1 MCRTD
6 GTQLRRILINI
17 WEKLYRE
24 SVNRLYLPQEI
35 LQKRVPY
42 YLVSFV
48 VAIMSAYF
56 FIVQREDV
64 LAWLKK
70 VAPVSVQK
78 RMTLVSDNLK
88 YALGGYFKAQFKIM
102 GVVF

>member
-1 MCRTD
+1 M
-6 GTQLRRILINI
+6 
-17 WEKLYRE
+17 
-24 SVNRLYLPQEI
+24 
-35 LQKRVPY
+35 
-42 YLVSFV
+42 
-48 VAIMSAYF
+48 
-56 FIVQREDV
+56 

-102 GVVF
+102 GVVFLILAAGLGFMGIGYFVLVAFLISFLDFLPFFWNRNSDDTVGCVSVFYG

>member
-1 MCRTD
+1 M
-6 GTQLRRILINI
+6 
-17 WEKLYRE
+17 
-24 SVNRLYLPQEI
+24 
-35 LQKRVPY
+35 
-42 YLVSFV
+42 
-48 VAIMSAYF
+48 
-56 FIVQREDV
+56 

-102 GVVF
+102 GSRIFDFSGRTWIYGHRIFCSCGIFDLIS

>member
-1 MCRTD
+1 
-6 GTQLRRILINI
+6 
-17 WEKLYRE
+17 
-24 SVNRLYLPQEI
+24 
-35 LQKRVPY
+35 
-42 YLVSFV
+42 
-48 VAIMSAYF
+48 MSAYF

-102 GVVF
+102 GVVFFDFSGRTWIYGHRIFCSCGIFDLIS

>member
-1 MCRTD
+1 MSQIGDTLSGVFDRLPEVVQNGWNTVASNLD
-6 GTQLRRILINI
+6 QYMGKVVSGISEPTVSAAGNI
-17 WEKLYRE
+17 A
-24 SVNRLYLPQEI
+24 
-35 LQKRVPY
+35 KRVPY

-70 VAPVSVQK
+70 SCACIGSK
-78 RMTLVSDNLK
+78 EDDSCF
-88 YALGGYFKAQFKIM
+88 G
-102 GVVF
+102 